1 MSRAEDRNQTG
12 SDLKLAEF
20 FLGADLQV
28 NRNGDVDITSG
39 EMNLAQAILHR
50 IRTVKGELAELG
62 HPDYGSL
69 IFDFVGLE
77 NNWVTRQRLKLAIRD
92 TLRQETRI
100 KEIISVTVNPRTGI
114 VPGTRDKGKKD
125 ARMLTTLLSDAGT
138 DSELAD
144 PDELGFGGE
153 ALPGSS
159 DLSNTIDVDI
169 VIVPMGSAQPFQ
181 MGFPFN
187 LEGV

>member
-1 MSRAEDRNQTG
+1 MSSAEDRNHTG

-28 NRNGDVDITSG
+28 TRSGDVDITFG

-50 IRTVKGELAELG
+50 IRTSKGELAELG

-77 NNWVTRQRLKLAIRD
+77 NNWVTRQRLKLSIRD

-100 KEIISVTVNPRTGI
+100 KEIISVSVNPRTGI
-114 VPGTRDKGKKD
+114 VPATKDKAKD
-125 ARMLTTLLSDAGT
+125 DTRMLTTLLSDART
-138 DSELAD
+138 DSELTD
-144 PDELGFGGE
+144 PDEPGLG
-153 ALPGSS
+153 AAMSGSS
-159 DLSNTIDVDI
+159 DLANTVDVDI
-169 VIVPMGSAQPFQ
+169 VIVPMGSTQPLQ

-187 LEGV
+187 LEGA